1 MVDYK
6 GCDPSHKRL
15 CGCRQSPGV
24 HRCPTADLRKRI
36 CRRPCAV
43 MVDYEIFLG
52 DAQSGGY
59 VGWGF
64 ADYHKVSCGLDHI
77 LTLARCAE
85 IPSAHLKGMRQIFQ
99 DLGFKKNGQQYY
111 DIDLSGAGQTR
122 RVRGVV
128 TQSPSYKYVC
138 IILYMILP
146 NYYDIDIRQWH
157 LLGPLGPHRTQRPLQ
172 GLTQPETQ
180 GKQRET
186 TVLNTKLLNAFFV
199 C

>member
-1 MVDYK
+1 MILYYDITTILCVYIPWIITPALTFSESFLGMGPQWIPNIEAEWLCMVDYG
-6 GCDPSHKRL
+6 GCDQSHKRL

-99 DLGFKKNGQQYY
+99 DLGFKKMDNNTM
-111 DIDLSGAGQTR
+111 ISILAG
-122 RVRGVV
+122 
-128 TQSPSYKYVC
+128 
-138 IILYMILP
+138 
-146 NYYDIDIRQWH
+146 
-157 LLGPLGPHRTQRPLQ
+157 
-172 GLTQPETQ
+172 Q
-180 GKQRET
+180 GKQEGFGGW
-186 TVLNTKLLNAFFV
+186 LLNRLAINTYVSFYIWYYLIN
-199 C
+199 